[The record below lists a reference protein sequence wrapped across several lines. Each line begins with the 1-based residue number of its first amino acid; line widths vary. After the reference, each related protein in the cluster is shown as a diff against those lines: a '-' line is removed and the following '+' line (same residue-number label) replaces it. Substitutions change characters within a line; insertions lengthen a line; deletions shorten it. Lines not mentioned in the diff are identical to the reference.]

1 MMIQVRSI
9 YTRGLITNSPARYR
23 STLKYIPLA
32 FPPSPWT
39 CSVPSAMSYTSSAF
53 NAVARSTHP
62 LLTAFQSKKPAL
74 GAWLMLPGVLH
85 ARFVAQASEHLDW
98 VMIDSEHGLTS
109 LQSAAESIL
118 AIQTARNGNH
128 GPSPL
133 VRIPATGRD
142 VEQGSGWQIKYALD
156 AGARGVMI
164 PMVSTAS
171 QARAVASLARFP
183 RVSTNS
189 SSNTTASLSGIRGFG
204 SPVPQSIW
212 NMSANSYFTTAG
224 DDIVVI
230 IQIETMEAVENL
242 EEIASVDGVDVL
254 FVGPYDL
261 SLSYSKPTPSP
272 DPHPDMEEIIQK
284 IKRVGQKAGKK
295 CAMFCTNG
303 EQAARR
309 REEGWDMINV
319 MIDQNALH
327 ESISRNLSI
336 AAGQ

>member
-1 MMIQVRSI
+1 
-9 YTRGLITNSPARYR
+9 
-23 STLKYIPLA
+23 
-32 FPPSPWT
+32 
-39 CSVPSAMSYTSSAF
+39 MSYTSSAPPAH
-53 NAVARSTHP
+53 NEAARSGHP
-62 LLTAFQSKKPAL
+62 LLTAFRSQKPAL
-74 GAWLMLPGVLH
+74 GAWLMLPGVMH

-98 VMIDSEHGLTS
+98 IMIDSEHGLTS
-109 LQSAAESIL
+109 LQSAAESVM
-118 AIQTARNGNH
+118 AIESSRNGRL
-128 GPSPL
+128 GPSSL

-171 QARAVASLARFP
+171 QAKAVASLARFP
-183 RVSTNS
+183 AVSTNAS
-189 SSNTTASLSGIRGFG
+189 SPAGLSGIRGFG

-212 NMSANSYFTTAG
+212 NISANNYFASAG
-224 DDIVVI
+224 DEIVVI
-230 IQIETMEAVENL
+230 VQIETKEAVANI
-242 EEIASVDGVDVL
+242 EEIAAVDGIDVL

-261 SLSYSKPTPSP
+261 SLSFSKPTPSP
-272 DPHPDMEEIIQK
+272 DPHPDVEEIIQK

-295 CAMFCTNG
+295 CAMFCTSG
-303 EQAARR
+303 EQAAKR

-336 AAGQ
+336 AAGQSA